1 MAGRKTTTPATD
13 PAGPTEPTE
22 PTGPTPEPSPGPSSP
37 KQPVEP
43 TPEPTFEEAD
53 LAETAPI
60 VADPPEDAAST
71 GDAAPAEEA
80 EWTEE
85 IDELFR
91 RPDPGPKAPRLA
103 FGTRL
108 TIALIAAAVLP
119 LSVFGI
125 LLVLAQRLPDSA
137 SATPRLLLLAII
149 LTALI
154 SSLAAYLLA
163 ADLTAPLR
171 AIAAAVDRAKAGDL
185 TTPIELP
192 GDDELARLA
201 ESHNRLAADLERRN
215 RELGRILAAIVH
227 GTPRQG
233 LDWLVGRA
241 GEDAREAFGL
251 IDAEVRLVDPASVRL
266 EDRVPGMPRPV
277 RADLRAGDER
287 IGVLLGH
294 LPVMRTWERADQDLL
309 EVFAAQIGVALRN
322 AELFAKVE
330 AQNAQLLELDAA
342 KDDFLRGVSHNLQT
356 PLTSIRAYAD
366 QLSRTDPD
374 RRIAII
380 GEQADR
386 LSRMVRQLLTVT
398 RLESGALRPTAEVVS
413 LGSRVRK
420 AWEALAVEDVP
431 FELDDQSQG
440 WLAVG
445 DADQL
450 DQVLWALLDNAL
462 KYGARKPVTVR
473 IGLGDNRLRLTIA
486 DHGPGVVEA
495 DRGRL
500 FGRFERGSA
509 QNAEDGSGLGLYVAR
524 ELARAMGGDLV
535 LEPTAADRG
544 AAFTV
549 WLPAEVPL
557 EG

>member
-13 PAGPTEPTE
+13 PAEPTRPTEPTDPPPAPAPDSAE
-22 PTGPTPEPSPGPSSP
+22 PEPAGSSP
-37 KQPVEP
+37 DEPVEP

-53 LAETAPI
+53 LAEPAPI
-60 VADPPEDAAST
+60 VADPPADVPPVET
-71 GDAAPAEEA
+71 
-80 EWTEE
+80 EWTDE

-91 RPDPGPKAPRLA
+91 RPDPAPAGPRLA

-108 TIALIAAAVLP
+108 TIALIASAVLP
-119 LSVFGI
+119 LSVFGL
-125 LLVLAQRLPDSA
+125 LLVLAQRLPDSE

-154 SSLAAYLLA
+154 SSLGAYLLA

-171 AIAAAVDRAKAGDL
+171 ALAAAVDRAKAGDL

-215 RELGRILAAIVH
+215 RELGQILAAIVH

-266 EDRVPGMPRPV
+266 EERVPGMPRPV

-309 EVFAAQIGVALRN
+309 EVFAAQVGVAIRN

-420 AWEALAVEDVP
+420 AWEALAVDDVP

-473 IGLGDNRLRLTIA
+473 IGLAENRLRLTIA

-500 FGRFERGSA
+500 FGRFERGKA

-535 LEPTAADRG
+535 LEPRAADRG

-549 WLPAEVPL
+549 WLPAEAPL